1 VDREASVAFAKKYL
15 EDVLSFFG
23 INATAEVVSSSE
35 VIELN
40 VSGSELSG
48 FLIGRGGETLR
59 SLQQITSA
67 ALRARDA
74 ELARVS
80 IDIADYKKQ
89 RADRLAGDV
98 ENWARAVL
106 ETGKPFNLK
115 PMNASDRRTVHR
127 VVDAIS
133 GLRTHSEGE
142 GRERHIIISRNDST
156 TSLSE

>member
-1 VDREASVAFAKKYL
+1 MDADASVAFAKKYL

-23 INATAEVVSSSE
+23 INADAEVVSSDE

-67 ALRARDA
+67 ALRAKGA
-74 ELARVS
+74 ELTRVS

-89 RADRLAGDV
+89 RADRLAAEV
-98 ENWARAVL
+98 ENWAKAVL
-106 ETGKPFNLK
+106 QTGEPFAVK
-115 PMNASDRRTVHR
+115 PMSASDRRTVHR
-127 VVDAIS
+127 VVDAIE
-133 GLRTHSEGE
+133 GLRTRSEGD
-142 GRERHIIISRNDST
+142 GRDRHIIISRI
-156 TSLSE
+156 